1 MSLVSARTIIGNMT
15 FKRASQAHGDTI
27 IITDWTGRDLFK
39 GSYKDPKVDQVLD
52 ANRCKCGDVE
62 SCEFC
67 NSTGYNGDF
76 EVNWLNQNDKRNV
89 YEFINY

>member
-1 MSLVSARTIIGNMT
+1 MSLIQAKIIIGNMT
-15 FKRASQAHGDTI
+15 FNRLSQTHGDTI
-27 IITDWTGRDLFK
+27 VITDWTGRELFK

-52 ANRCKCGDVE
+52 ANRCKCADVE

-67 NSTGYNGDF
+67 NSTGYSGDF